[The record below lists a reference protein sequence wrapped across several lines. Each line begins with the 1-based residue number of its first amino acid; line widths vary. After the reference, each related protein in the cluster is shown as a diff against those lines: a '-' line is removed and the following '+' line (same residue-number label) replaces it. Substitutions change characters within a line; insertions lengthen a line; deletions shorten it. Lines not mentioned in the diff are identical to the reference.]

1 MVCILLALPN
11 ITFFLMFSAHKPLQS
26 IYFLGFRS
34 SHDVGWWCTCAR
46 MCFCYLSSHW
56 WFILLAPYFFI
67 LGFLSFCLL
76 LSNLNPWN
84 SLIGAT
90 VPGIDQTSSFLMCCS
105 HIINSMI
112 SGFPDIWFWCTS
124 LSPDPVYRS
133 VLHNSTIYF
142 TFRKFF
148 LINLF

>member
-67 LGFLSFCLL
+67 LGFFVVLFASVQSEPLEFFDR
-76 LSNLNPWN
+76 SHSPR
-84 SLIGAT
+84 
-90 VPGIDQTSSFLMCCS
+90 DQTLSFLMCCS
-105 HIINSMI
+105 HIIQWFLGFRI
-112 SGFPDIWFWCTS
+112 SDSDVLHCRLILCIEVLFSTSRQLIS
-124 LSPDPVYRS
+124 LSRS
-133 VLHNSTIYF
+133 
-142 TFRKFF
+142 FF
-148 LINLF
+148 